1 MTCIPLDPMALR
13 TRRMILR
20 TRNKQRIGY
29 SGQRIEN
36 PTGLSAIRYPLSANK
51 RYTLNAKKGLTL
63 IEVLLA
69 VSILA
74 MGITGVLRGYA
85 SSIATLEVAQYNIDA
100 VNLLKEKMADVEIM
114 IREKEEI
121 SPASAQGVFEDPFQD
136 FLWEWSIKPAQE
148 EGLYALAL
156 TVSSEFNPREFS
168 LTTYVVDK
176 KAEEDEE
183 GEEE

>member
-1 MTCIPLDPMALR
+1 MLDPRRQTIDSRLQAEDDRKTKFYGLR
-13 TRRMILR
+13 SIVYGL
-20 TRNKQRIGY
+20 K
-29 SGQRIEN
+29 
-36 PTGLSAIRYPLSANK
+36 GLS
-51 RYTLNAKKGLTL
+51 L

-100 VNLLKEKMADVEIM
+100 VNLLREKMADVEIM
-114 IREKEEI
+114 ILEKEEI

-148 EGLYALAL
+148 EDLYALAL

-183 GEEE
+183 EEEEEEE